1 MPPRSADI
9 AALLRA
15 LLEHDVEFVVVGG
28 VCAVLHG
35 APVATFDLDIVPE
48 RSEGNVE
55 RLMRALEGLQ
65 ANHRDLAGRS
75 IPPDAA
81 RLRGPGHNLL
91 MTRVGPLDVLGE
103 IGAHRD
109 YHALVSRSHVVS
121 LGEGLSARVLDLDA
135 LIESK
140 KEAGRGKDLAAL
152 PVLERTLE
160 ESKRRMK

>member
-1 MPPRSADI
+1 MPPSSADI
-9 AALLRA
+9 TALLRA
-15 LLEHDVEFVVVGG
+15 LREHDVEFVVVGG

-48 RSEGNVE
+48 RSEGNIE
-55 RLMRALEGLQ
+55 RLIRALADLQ
-65 ANHRDLAGRS
+65 AHHRDLAGRS
-75 IPPDAA
+75 IPPDAG

-91 MTRVGPLDVLGE
+91 MTRMGPLVLGE

-109 YHALVSRSHVVS
+109 YEALVRRSRFVE
-121 LGEGLSARVLDLDA
+121 LGGGLSVRVLDLDA

-160 ESKRRMK
+160 ESRRRMK